1 MDPTGSLDAKFAE
14 ENGWNIYHNKMIM
27 MVIGITDPPNSKVS
41 TPKQRATLGRFYAQ
55 ATCDL
60 LLQDACENRAGWP
73 SSWEQRKKGPAL

>member
-1 MDPTGSLDAKFAE
+1 MDPTGSLDARFAE
-14 ENGWNIYHNKMIM
+14 ENERNMHHSKMIM

-73 SSWEQRKKGPAL
+73 